1 MRQPHI
7 ARDCSHYGRR
17 FCTCPPPCDVA
28 ALPQGTRHKPQ
39 GTRASPLSPFDIRHS
54 TSHVAIALVLFL
66 SAVTFVS
73 LKGGRVLMTLLAI
86 ELGAGPFETGML
98 FACYGI
104 FPALLVVH
112 AGRIA
117 DRIGNRP
124 LMYIGFTGFACMLA
138 VPAIKPTLPVLFI
151 ASPLIGISSMIF
163 IVCTQNLIGVLS
175 NATTRTKNYSYYAL
189 TDSGGNVFGP
199 VLVGFAIDSI
209 GHSSTYYVLSALAA
223 ICLVTFHVF
232 HRSIPAKSGVVDTGK
247 RGPMS
252 DLLRLPALRNALL
265 TNGIVMTGIDLYQV
279 YMPVYS
285 RGIGLSAT
293 EIGLIIGTYGAAG
306 FLVRT
311 LIPPVTARIGEYRM
325 IAWALVIGCIGYIA
339 IPFTQNPWLLGTV
352 SFVVGLG
359 MGCGQPL
366 SMVLSFNAAP
376 AGRSAEAIAM
386 RMAVSY
392 GAHVVIPPVF
402 GALGTVIGVGPVFW
416 A

>member
-1 MRQPHI
+1 M
-7 ARDCSHYGRR
+7 
-17 FCTCPPPCDVA
+17 
-28 ALPQGTRHKPQ
+28 
-39 GTRASPLSPFDIRHS
+39 
-54 TSHVAIALVLFL
+54 AIALVLLL
-66 SAVTFVS
+66 STVTFVS

-86 ELGAGPFETGML
+86 DLGAGPFETGML
-98 FACYGI
+98 FAVYGI

-117 DRIGNRP
+117 DRIGNRV
-124 LMYIGFTGFACMLA
+124 LMYAGFTGFACMLA
-138 VPAIKPTLPVLFI
+138 VPAIVPTLPALFI

-175 NATTRTKNYSYYAL
+175 DATTRTRNYSYYAL
-189 TDSGGNVFGP
+189 TDAGGNVIGP
-199 VLVGFAIDSI
+199 VLVGFSIDAI
-209 GHSSTYYVLSALAA
+209 GHASTYYVLAVLAA
-223 ICLVTFHVF
+223 ICLVVF
-232 HRSIPAKSGVVDTGK
+232 HLFHRHIPAKSGVVDSGK

-252 DLLRLPALRNALL
+252 DLLRLPALRNALI

-285 RGIGLSAT
+285 RGIGLTAT
-293 EIGLIIGTYGAAG
+293 EIGLIIGTFGAAG

-311 LIPPVTARIGEYRM
+311 LIPPVTARIGEYGM
-325 IAWALVIGCIGYIA
+325 IAGALAIGCVGYFA
-339 IPFTQNPWLLGTV
+339 IPFNTSPWLLGAV

-376 AGRSAEAIAM
+376 SGRSAEAIAM

-392 GAHVVIPPVF
+392 SAHVVIPPVF
-402 GALGTVIGVGPVFW
+402 GALGSVIGVGPVFW
-416 A
+416 ACSVLMGGGAVLNRRPGGSK

>member
-1 MRQPHI
+1 
-7 ARDCSHYGRR
+7 
-17 FCTCPPPCDVA
+17 
-28 ALPQGTRHKPQ
+28 
-39 GTRASPLSPFDIRHS
+39 
-54 TSHVAIALVLFL
+54 VAIALVLFL

-117 DRIGNRP
+117 DRVGNRV
-124 LMYIGFTGFACMLA
+124 LMYAGFTGFACMLA
-138 VPAIKPTLPVLFI
+138 VPAIHPTLPVLFI

-175 NATTRTKNYSYYAL
+175 NAETRTKNYSYYAL

-199 VLVGFAIDSI
+199 VLVGFAIDAI
-209 GHSSTYYVLSALAA
+209 GHSSTYYVLSVLAA

-232 HRSIPAKSGVVDTGK
+232 RRRIPAKSGVVDTGK

-252 DLLRLPALRNALL
+252 DLLKLPALRNALL

-279 YMPVYS
+279 YMPVYA

-311 LIPPVTARIGEYRM
+311 LIPPVTARIGVYSM
-325 IAWALVIGCIGYIA
+325 IAWALAIGCIGYFA

-392 GAHVVIPPVF
+392 SAHVVIPPVF
-402 GALGTVIGVGPVFW
+402 GALGSVIGVGPVFW
-416 A
+416 ACAVLMGGGAALNRQGDSKAKDEG

>member
-1 MRQPHI
+1 M
-7 ARDCSHYGRR
+7 
-17 FCTCPPPCDVA
+17 
-28 ALPQGTRHKPQ
+28 
-39 GTRASPLSPFDIRHS
+39 
-54 TSHVAIALVLFL
+54 AIALVLLL
-66 SAVTFVS
+66 STVTFVS

-86 ELGAGPFETGML
+86 DLGAGPFETGML
-98 FACYGI
+98 FAVYGI

-117 DRIGNRP
+117 DRIGNRV
-124 LMYIGFTGFACMLA
+124 LMYAGFTGFACMLA
-138 VPAIKPTLPVLFI
+138 VPAIVPMLPALFI

-175 NATTRTKNYSYYAL
+175 DATTRTRNYSYYAL
-189 TDSGGNVFGP
+189 TDAGGNVIGP
-199 VLVGFAIDSI
+199 VLVGFSIDAI
-209 GHSSTYYVLSALAA
+209 GHASTYYVLAVLAA
-223 ICLVTFHVF
+223 ICLVVF
-232 HRSIPAKSGVVDTGK
+232 HLFHRHIPAKSGVVDSGK

-252 DLLRLPALRNALL
+252 DLLRLPALRNALI

-285 RGIGLSAT
+285 RGIGLTAT
-293 EIGLIIGTYGAAG
+293 EIGLIIGTFGAAG

-311 LIPPVTARIGEYRM
+311 LIPPVTARIGEYGM
-325 IAWALVIGCIGYIA
+325 IAGALAIGCVGYFA
-339 IPFTQNPWLLGTV
+339 IPFNTSPWLLGAV

-376 AGRSAEAIAM
+376 SGRSAEAIAM

-392 GAHVVIPPVF
+392 SAHVVIPPVF
-402 GALGTVIGVGPVFW
+402 GALGSVIGVGPVFW
-416 A
+416 ACSVLMGGGAVLNRRPGGSK